1 LLEPIAAPRKSNTFD
16 TGMNFW
22 LDGHTFPDIGLSSAV
37 PKALVDLRVS
47 ARS

>member
-22 LDGHTFPDIGLSSAV
+22 LDGHTIPDIGLSV
-37 PKALVDLRVS
+37 PKALVDFRVS